1 MIVEVEKQRHGID
14 LIKIDNN
21 DTNIV
26 FTNYGARIVSWK
38 YHDNNIILGNK
49 VEADEFYPSNPY
61 HFGATIGRYAG
72 RIGNAT
78 FKLNGHDYKLE
89 ANDTPH
95 QLHGGSHGLDN
106 RLFEYDIQDNITNIK
121 LTFTI
126 QLKSEEDGYPGDMMI
141 KVIHTYDV
149 EHRWTVEYKAQST
162 EDTVF
167 NPTNHVYFNLN
178 RDNNVIDNHKITST
192 KLNMYPIDETH
203 LVANAQPI
211 DLLKTLNSDS
221 VCFKD
226 IFNSDNEQ
234 LKQQIEPLNGLDHPF
249 DIGNQE
255 LMMENNEFAL
265 HLETTMPNVVI
276 FTFNDTTKWQSDFN
290 IYKAHSG
297 VTLETQCLPND
308 INIYNNKARSILKA
322 DEEFYSKTT
331 YQISEKESENDI

>member
-95 QLHGGSHGLDN
+95 QLHRGSHGLDN
-106 RLFEYDIQDNITNIK
+106 RLFDYDIQDNITNIK

-126 QLKSEEDGYPGDMMI
+126 QLKSEEDGYPGDMTI

-162 EDTVF
+162 ADTVF

-203 LVANAQPI
+203 LVANTQPI
-211 DLLKTLNSDS
+211 DLLAILNSDS

-226 IFNSDNEQ
+226 IFNSENEQ
-234 LKQQIEPLNGLDHPF
+234 LKQQIEPFNGLDHPF

-255 LMMENNEFAL
+255 LTMENNEFAL

-276 FTFNDTTKWQSDFN
+276 FTFNDTTEWQSDFN

-308 INIYNNKARSILKA
+308 INIYNNEAQSILKA
-322 DEEFYSKTT
+322 DEEFYSKTI
-331 YQISEKESENDI
+331 YQISEKESETDI